1 VISGHDLEQDK
12 PHASPFQTALDRM
25 NLKPFDA
32 IILENSPLGV
42 EAANKAGIQCII
54 RLNNTPLD
62 IPDFKCIMFVDSD
75 INNNNNSRVFK
86 DTKSASN
93 FLKEWY
99 CRKVI
104 DELYV

>member
-1 VISGHDLEQDK
+1 
-12 PHASPFQTALDRM
+12 M

-32 IILENSPLGV
+32 IILENSPLGA

-62 IPDFKCIMFVDSD
+62 IPDFKGIMFVDSD
-75 INNNNNSRVFK
+75 INNNNSRVFK